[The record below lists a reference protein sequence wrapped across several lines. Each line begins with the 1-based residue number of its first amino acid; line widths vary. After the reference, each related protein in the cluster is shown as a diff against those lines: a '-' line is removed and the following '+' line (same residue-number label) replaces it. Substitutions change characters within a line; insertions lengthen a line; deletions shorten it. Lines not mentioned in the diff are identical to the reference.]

1 VLLVTAAKVLLFDMA
16 TLDGV
21 VRAASFLAVGA
32 LFIAGALVVR
42 RLNAGPKT
50 SSDDDRITAP

>member
-1 VLLVTAAKVLLFDMA
+1 VLLFDMA

-32 LFIAGALVVR
+32 LFIGGALVVR
-42 RLNAGPKT
+42 RLNAGSHSAGPKT
-50 SSDDDRITAP
+50 SPDDTSTDRSPAP